1 MTVGLVYDPLYL
13 EHDTGTHVEN
23 AQRLVAIMTLLEESG
38 LLARLASIPARDAT
52 SEELTLVHTAEY
64 VERVRRVADS
74 GGAWVDPDTYISPR
88 SYQAAVRAAGGCL
101 AAADAVME
109 GRVES
114 VFCLVR
120 PPGHHALESQ
130 AMGFCLF
137 NNVAIAARYLQR
149 RWDLRRLAIVDFDI
163 HHGNG
168 TYDTFYDDPDILYAS
183 THAYPFYPGTGHWRE
198 TGTGPGLGSILSI
211 PMPTASGDAE
221 YALVFREVVA
231 PAVSRFAPEA
241 ILVSVGF
248 DGHFADPLAPMS
260 LSVDGFGQLMSQVKE
275 MAAELCRGRLL
286 ATLEG
291 GYDLTALA
299 WSVRRC
305 LEVLMG
311 EPPTPDPLGAPPS
324 SVRPQVEDLVE
335 VLRSL
340 HRLDG
345 PEAS

>member
-13 EHDTGTHVEN
+13 EHDTGAHVEN

-38 LLARLASIPARDAT
+38 LLARLTSIPARDAT
-52 SEELTLVHTAEY
+52 SEELMLVHTAEY
-64 VERVRRVADS
+64 VEQVRRVADS
-74 GGAWVDPDTYISPR
+74 GGAWVDPDTYISPG

-101 AAADAVME
+101 AAADAIMD

-114 VFCLVR
+114 AFCLVR
-120 PPGHHALESQ
+120 PPGHHALENQ

-137 NNVAIAARYLQR
+137 NNVAIATRYLQR

-168 TYDTFYDDPDILYAS
+168 TYDTFHDDPDILYAS

-198 TGTGPGLGSILSI
+198 TGTGPGLGSTLSI

-248 DGHFADPLAPMS
+248 DAHFADPLAPMS
-260 LSVDGFGQLMSQVKE
+260 LSVDGFGELMSQVKE
-275 MAAELCRGRLL
+275 MAAKLCQGRLL

-305 LEVLMG
+305 LEVLAG
-311 EPPTPDPLGAPPS
+311 EPLTPDPLGAPPS
-324 SVRPQVEDLVE
+324 RVRPQIEDLVE

-340 HRLDG
+340 HGLDR
-345 PEAS
+345 PAPS